1 MLLALMA
8 SLYAGTS
15 GWAYASWKPDFYP
28 AKLASAKF
36 LQHYAAR
43 LNTVEVNYSFRHYL
57 TEKTL
62 SAWIASTPES
72 FKFSIKS
79 HQRITHIKKLRE
91 AVDDAGGF
99 LSSLQLLSEAQ
110 KLGMVLF
117 QLPPYLKADLALLD
131 DFLAGLR
138 RAARFA
144 FEFRHASWFTDAT
157 FDLLRKHGAAIC
169 VAETEE
175 LETPDVR
182 TADFCYY
189 RLRKPEYTAA
199 ERGEIVEKVRGR
211 LGEGCDVFVYFKHE
225 DTPQG
230 ALYAEELLRL
240 VSGHATADAT
250 KVHVPK

>member
-1 MLLALMA
+1 MT

-15 GWAYASWKPDFYP
+15 GWAYPTWKPDFYP

-36 LQHYAAR
+36 LQFYATR
-43 LNTVEVNYSFRHYL
+43 LNTVEVNYSFRHFL

-62 SAWIASTPES
+62 NGWIAGTPEN
-72 FKFSIKS
+72 FKFSIKA

-91 AVDDAGGF
+91 AAEDARTF
-99 LSSLQLLSEAQ
+99 LSSLQLLSEAR

-117 QLPPYLKADLALLD
+117 QLPPYLKADLPLLEE
-131 DFLAGLR
+131 FLGGLR

-157 FDLLRKHGAAIC
+157 FEALRKHGAAIC

-189 RLRKPEYTAA
+189 RLRKPEYKP
-199 ERGEIVEKVRGR
+199 EELKQIVERVQAR
-211 LGEGCDVFVYFKHE
+211 LSEGCDAFVYFKHE

-230 ALYAEELLRL
+230 ALYAEQLLAS
-240 VSGHATADAT
+240 VAGQPAAHATN
-250 KVHVPK
+250 VPVPK

>member
-1 MLLALMA
+1 MA
-8 SLYAGTS
+8 ALYAGTS
-15 GWAYASWKPDFYP
+15 GWAYASWKPAFYP

-36 LQHYAAR
+36 LQFYATR

-62 SAWIASTPES
+62 NGWIAGTPEN
-72 FKFSIKS
+72 FKFSIKA

-91 AVDDAGGF
+91 AAEDARSF
-99 LSSLQLLSEAQ
+99 LASLQLLSESQ

-117 QLPPYLKADLALLD
+117 QLPPYLKADLVLLD
-131 DFLAGLR
+131 EFLAGMR
-138 RAARFA
+138 RAAPFA
-144 FEFRHASWFTDAT
+144 FEFRHASWFTDGAFET
-157 FDLLRKHGAAIC
+157 LRKHGAAIC
-169 VAETEE
+169 VAETED

-189 RLRKPEYTAA
+189 RLRKPEYTAE
-199 ERGEIVEKVRGR
+199 ERKGIVEKIQGR

-230 ALYAEELLRL
+230 ALYAEELLGAVTL
-240 VSGHATADAT
+240 NADQSDGAKVGHFN
-250 KVHVPK
+250 

>member
-1 MLLALMA
+1 LTA

-36 LQHYAAR
+36 LQHYATR

-62 SAWIASTPES
+62 NGWIACTPEH
-72 FKFSIKS
+72 FKFSVKA
-79 HQRITHIKKLRE
+79 HQRITHIKKLR
-91 AVDDAGGF
+91 DAIEDARGF
-99 LSSLQLLSEAQ
+99 LASLQLLSEAQ

-131 DFLAGLR
+131 EFLGGLS
-138 RAARFA
+138 RAASFA
-144 FEFRHASWFTDAT
+144 FEFRHASWFTDAIFET
-157 FDLLRKHGAAIC
+157 LRKHGAAIC
-169 VAETEE
+169 VAETED

-189 RLRKPEYTAA
+189 RLRKPEYTPDERKGIA
-199 ERGEIVEKVRGR
+199 EKAQARI
-211 LGEGCDVFVYFKHE
+211 GEGCDVFVYFKHE

-230 ALYAEELLRL
+230 ALYAEELLASTMARR
-240 VSGHATADAT
+240 
-250 KVHVPK
+250 PE